1 MAFFNIVSLILK
13 YKNISLFLVGL
24 GILALLYFYI
34 QYLRSTIE
42 DQEQEIITL
51 KSNITQY
58 QSEISSKNTTITGI
72 NKTLQECY
80 LVQKYKDEDLKQ
92 IEEIMNLKDEEGSKN
107 VSQQHQQQI
116 TNKTYIEGI
125 RFINR
130 QYDSIK

>member
-13 YKNISLFLVGL
+13 YKNVSLILLGL

-42 DQEQEIITL
+42 DQEQEILTL
-51 KSNITQY
+51 KSNIAQY

-80 LVQKYKDEDLKQ
+80 LIQKYKDEDLKQ
-92 IEEIMNLKDEEGSKN
+92 IEEIMNLRDEEGSKN
-107 VSQQHQQQI
+107 VPTQQQI
-116 TNKTYIEGI
+116 SNKTYIEGI
-125 RFINR
+125 RFINK

>member
-1 MAFFNIVSLILK
+1 M
-13 YKNISLFLVGL
+13 GL

-42 DQEQEIITL
+42 DQEQEIFTL

-58 QSEISSKNTTITGI
+58 QTEISSKNTTITGI

-92 IEEIMNLKDEEGSKN
+92 IEEIMNLRDEEGSKN
-107 VSQQHQQQI
+107 VPQQQPPQI

>member
-1 MAFFNIVSLILK
+1 MSHGIYSNYLFNSEVQKCFFISRGTRYPSPIV
-13 YKNISLFLVGL
+13 FLYTVP
-24 GILALLYFYI
+24 
-34 QYLRSTIE
+34 S
-42 DQEQEIITL
+42 
-51 KSNITQY
+51 QY
-58 QSEISSKNTTITGI
+58 QTEISSKNTTITGI

-92 IEEIMNLKDEEGSKN
+92 IEEIMNLRDEEGSKN
-107 VSQQHQQQI
+107 VSQQQPPQI

>member
-1 MAFFNIVSLILK
+1 MTFINIVSLILK
-13 YKNISLFLVGL
+13 YKNISLYLLGL

-34 QYLRSTIE
+34 HYLRSTIE
-42 DQEQEIITL
+42 DQEQEILTL

-92 IEEIMNLKDEEGSKN
+92 IEEIMNLKDEEGSKH
-107 VSQQHQQQI
+107 VPQQQQNQI

-125 RFINR
+125 RFINK

>member
-1 MAFFNIVSLILK
+1 MAFTQIISLILK
-13 YKNISLFLVGL
+13 HKNVSLFLLGL

-34 QYLRSTIE
+34 QHLRSTIE
-42 DQEQEIITL
+42 DQEQEIFTL

-80 LVQKYKDEDLKQ
+80 LIQKYKDEDLKQ
-92 IEEIMNLKDEEGSKN
+92 IEEIMNLRDEEGSKN
-107 VSQQHQQQI
+107 VSQHQQQI

-125 RFINR
+125 RFINK

>member
-1 MAFFNIVSLILK
+1 MAFTQIISLILK
-13 YKNISLFLVGL
+13 YKNVSLFLVGL

-42 DQEQEIITL
+42 DQEQEIFTL

-92 IEEIMNLKDEEGSKN
+92 IEEIMNLRDEEGSKN
-107 VSQQHQQQI
+107 VPQQQPQI